1 MARRTAED
9 QVNRGAE
16 ARRVDIR
23 GAWTGVLSVLV
34 PPAAWLLSLGGSY
47 AVEDFTCAAFSSAG
61 AMSPDQALRI
71 VLTVLN
77 AVLFAVTL
85 VAGIMGFLLARR
97 SPRLRGGWVLLFL
110 GSVGALLAL
119 IFAYSIVLIG
129 LHPLVLEV
137 CA

>member
-16 ARRVDIR
+16 ARRVNTR
-23 GAWTGVLSVLV
+23 AALVGVLAVLV

-47 AVEDFTCAAFSSAG
+47 AVEDFTCSAFTSAG
-61 AMSPDQALRI
+61 AATPDEVLRI

-77 AVLFAVTL
+77 AVLLAVTL
-85 VAGIMGFLLARR
+85 LAGAMGFLLARR
-97 SPRLRGGWVLLFL
+97 SPRLRGSRVLFFL

-129 LHPLVLEV
+129 LHSLVLEV